1 LEPPPRIPDDHR
13 GGAEIDAQF
22 HTDRFSKQAKGL
34 LKLTAEDCFRAD
46 DFTASDYHC
55 LTQRQV

>member
-22 HTDRFSKQAKGL
+22 HTDRFAKQAKGL
-34 LKLTAEDCFRAD
+34 LKLTPMIVFVRMISQPA
-46 DFTASDYHC
+46 THHC
-55 LTQRQV
+55 LSQREV